1 VNKPLVFA
9 ATLLSCIVSTPVTAA
24 TIVDPSNDF
33 LLSYTGNHDLDL
45 DVLSFSVNYNPTTSE
60 FLLGVVLA
68 GAINP
73 AKAGLYIIG
82 VDTGA
87 GAIAPFGSIGA
98 PNVKFDQ
105 VIRVNKNGTG
115 LVSGAAGGP
124 LSAAAITIVGNIFT
138 ARVPRSLLPS
148 TGFAPLQYAFNI
160 WPRNGVGGGNVQI
173 SDFAPDNGILSITG
187 IPEPAAWGMLLTG
200 FGLVGGAMRRRRTS
214 VTFA

>member
-1 VNKPLVFA
+1 VSKPLLFA
-9 ATLLSCIVSTPVTAA
+9 AALLSTIVSTPAISA
-24 TIVDPSNDF
+24 TIVDPANDF
-33 LLSYTGNHDLDL
+33 LPSYTGPKDLDL
-45 DVLSFSVNYNPTTSE
+45 DVLSLSVSYNSATSE
-60 FLLGVVLA
+60 FLLGAVMA

-87 GAIAPFGSIGA
+87 GAVAPFGSIGA

-115 LVSGAAGGP
+115 LVSGASGGP
-124 LSAAAITIVGNIFT
+124 LSAAAITIVGNLFT
-138 ARVPRSLLPS
+138 VRVSRSLLPS

-160 WPRNGVGGGNVQI
+160 WPRSGVGGGNVQI

-187 IPEPAAWGMLLTG
+187 IPEPAA
-200 FGLVGGAMRRRRTS
+200 
-214 VTFA
+214 